1 MPFPYPWQPGMRIT
15 ADRLR
20 AGLLTGTVSITP
32 TEEVPASGAL
42 GAYLRGTATV
52 TFPAG
57 AFTETP
63 RLFLTGRS
71 SVPGVLI
78 ECNYMGQS
86 EAGFTV
92 TIARQTSTLTVV
104 DWLAIAA

>member
-15 ADRLR
+15 AERLR
-20 AGLLTGTVSITP
+20 AGLLTGTVNITP
-32 TEEVPASGAL
+32 SENVPASGAL

-52 TFPAG
+52 SFPAG
-57 AFTETP
+57 AFSETP
-63 RLFLTGRS
+63 RIFLTGRS

-78 ECNYMGQS
+78 ECNYTDQS
-86 EAGFTV
+86 ESGFVV
-92 TIARQTSTLTVV
+92 TIARQTSTATTV